1 MQKGKKVR
9 HLKTSVT
16 INPNRMLLSVC
27 SLTTD
32 EIISEGAFLT
42 LNLDKGP
49 SIYYVSKGM
58 GGSRKLP
65 VLLTFSTVVMLI
77 LHLWW
82 VAWRVGGSEKVQ
94 NCFIALNS
102 WKPPTFPRKLLT
114 AINFDNVATLS
125 GKVVCYNFRNSLLFL
140 HYGYFCNANFG
151 NYAFYTLFFN
161 NSNLCSNWQEDPTK
175 EVKVYVF

>member
-77 LHLWW
+77 LHLLW

-94 NCFIALNS
+94 NCFIAWNS
-102 WKPPTFPRKLLT
+102 
-114 AINFDNVATLS
+114 
-125 GKVVCYNFRNSLLFL
+125 
-140 HYGYFCNANFG
+140 
-151 NYAFYTLFFN
+151 
-161 NSNLCSNWQEDPTK
+161 
-175 EVKVYVF
+175 